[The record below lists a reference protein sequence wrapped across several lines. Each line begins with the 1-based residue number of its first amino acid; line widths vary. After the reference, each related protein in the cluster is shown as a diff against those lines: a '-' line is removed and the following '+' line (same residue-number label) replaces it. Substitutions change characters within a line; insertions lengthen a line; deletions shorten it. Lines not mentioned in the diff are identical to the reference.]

1 MFRWTLPGLWV
12 GLLLGTGPPA
22 AAQSAPSPRVE
33 LGESSPNPFFPAT
46 SIPFEIHKEV
56 CAKGH
61 HPVVSLRIYNVLTQ
75 WIATPVLQ
83 KQGGEPVE
91 SVQLGC
97 GKYTAFWDGKY
108 LDGKREVTT
117 GIYYARLIVEGERV
131 VTRKMIA
138 RREAGQT

>member
-12 GLLLGTGPPA
+12 GLLLGIGSPA
-22 AAQSAPSPRVE
+22 AGQDVPPPRVE
-33 LGESSPNPFFPAT
+33 LGENSPNPFFPAT
-46 SIPFEIHKEV
+46 SMPFEIHKEV

-75 WIATPVLQ
+75 WVATPVLRGTGQ
-83 KQGGEPVE
+83 PLEGL
-91 SVQLGC
+91 QLSC
-97 GKYTAFWDGKY
+97 GKFTAYWDGSY

-138 RREAGQT
+138 RREAGQS